1 MLNLVILIGANATL
15 IVAGISVIIFIF
27 LRTTFLFYFLFYY
40 FLFSFSYFFDQ
51 IVEKLGEK
59 SNCS

>member
-1 MLNLVILIGANATL
+1 MGANATL